1 MPFSRAPDIK
11 IDLINRDKD
20 GNPIVDLTSS
30 QNILDSI
37 LSNLQGLTPEQEEMK
52 KRIEERSRMMKEK
65 AYMQE

>member
-37 LSNLQGLTPEQEEMK
+37 LSNLQGLTPE
-52 KRIEERSRMMKEK
+52 
-65 AYMQE
+65 